1 MFQRWLQP
9 LSTKTQSN
17 LCNKEIIVTVSYFCD
32 EKFIGGFFMCGIIGY
47 SGSNTNAVEVL
58 LEGLEKVEYRGYDSA
73 GIAFVTDS
81 GIQIEKK
88 EGKLENLKNHMKNF
102 EILSCTGIGHTRW
115 ATHGV
120 PTDRNAHPH
129 YSESR
134 DVALIHNG
142 IIENYV
148 EIKKELLE
156 QGVKFSSDT
165 DSEVVAQ
172 LFSKLYDGDL
182 YSTLKKALKRIRGT
196 YAFAI
201 IHKDFPDRMICCR
214 NHSPLIVGLGDHQ
227 NFIASDV
234 SAILKYTRDIIYLED
249 GDVVLVTKD
258 NVTVYDKDEKEVKRE
273 VKKVEWNFEQAS
285 KGGYAHFMIKEIEEQ
300 PEIIEK
306 TLNVYTDKEKN
317 VKFDEQLEGINFHD
331 IDRIYVVACGTAY
344 YAGLQGQY
352 FMKKLLGID
361 VFTDIASEFRY
372 NDPVITNKT
381 LAIFVSQSGETI
393 DTLMSMKY
401 AKEKGAKTLAISNVL
416 GSTITREADNVIYT
430 LAGPEISVASTKAY
444 SSQVLVMY
452 LLSLYIGAKLG
463 KIEEKDYQKYISD
476 ISLLKENVVK
486 LISEKEKIHDI
497 AKKIKDIKNGF
508 YLGRGIDEKVA
519 REGSLKMKE
528 INYIH
533 TEALAAGELKHGSI
547 ALIEKGVL
555 VVAISTNL
563 EMDEKVVSNIKEVK
577 ARGAYVVGAC
587 KEGSLVPEVVDDV
600 IQVKDSGE
608 LLTPVLTVVGLQY
621 LAYYTSL
628 EKGFDVDKPRNL
640 AKSVT
645 VE

>member
-1 MFQRWLQP
+1 
-9 LSTKTQSN
+9 
-17 LCNKEIIVTVSYFCD
+17 
-32 EKFIGGFFMCGIIGY
+32 MCGIVGY
-47 SGSNTNAVEVL
+47 SGSSSKSVEIL
-58 LEGLEKVEYRGYDSA
+58 LEGLEKLEYRGYDSA
-73 GIAFVTDS
+73 GIAFVTNNS
-81 GIQIEKK
+81 LQVEKK
-88 EGKLENLKNHMKNF
+88 EGKLQNLKDHMKNF
-102 EILSCTGIGHTRW
+102 DVFSNIGIGHTRW

-120 PTDRNAHPH
+120 PSDRNSHPH
-129 YSESR
+129 YSESK
-134 DVALIHNG
+134 DVAVVHNG
-142 IIENYV
+142 IIENYA
-148 EIKKELLE
+148 ELKKELME

-165 DSEVVAQ
+165 DTEVVAQ

-182 YSTLKKALKRIRGT
+182 YSTFKKVLKKIRGT

-201 IHKDFPDRMICCR
+201 IHKDFPDRMICAR
-214 NHSPLIVGLGDHQ
+214 SHSPLLVGLGENQ
-227 NFIASDV
+227 NFVASDV
-234 SAILKYTRDIIYLED
+234 SAVLKYTRDIIYLED
-249 GDVVLVTKD
+249 GDVVLLDKNKVTI
-258 NVTVYDKDEKEVKRE
+258 YDKDEKEVQRE
-273 VKKVEWNFEQAS
+273 IKKVEWDFEQAS
-285 KGGYAHFMIKEIEEQ
+285 KGGYDHFMIKEIEEQ
-300 PEIIEK
+300 PEIVEK
-306 TLNVYTDKEKN
+306 TLNVYVDKDEN
-317 VKFDEQLEGINFHD
+317 VNFDEQLEGINFHN
-331 IDRIYVVACGTAY
+331 IDRIYIVACGTAF

-372 NDPVITNKT
+372 TDPIITDKT

-401 AKEKGAKTLAISNVL
+401 TREKGAKTLAISNVL

-444 SSQVLVMY
+444 SSQVLVLY
-452 LLSLYIGAKLG
+452 LLSLYMGAKLG
-463 KIEEKDYQKYISD
+463 KIQEKKYQKYIAD
-476 ISLLKENVVK
+476 IKLLKENILDVIK
-486 LISEKEKIHDI
+486 NKNNIHEI
-497 AKKIKDIKNGF
+497 AKNIKDMQNGF
-508 YLGRGIDEKVA
+508 YLGRGIDEKIA

-533 TEALAAGELKHGSI
+533 TEALPAGELKHGSI
-547 ALIEKGVL
+547 ALIEKNVL

-577 ARGAYVVGAC
+577 ARGAYVIGVY
-587 KEGSLVPEVVDDV
+587 KEGSLVPEVADTT
-600 IQVKDSGE
+600 IQIKDNGD
-608 LLTPVLTVVGLQY
+608 LLSPILAVVGLQY